1 MNLPIALASNSPR
14 RLQLLEGA
22 GFIVTRVSSDGDED
36 FPEDMPLAEVAPYLA
51 RKKMGR
57 VEPQELI
64 ALTADTTVVFP
75 DEILNKPGTE
85 EEAVRMLKKLSGR
98 SHKVVTGVCM
108 RNPAGQIVSFSD
120 TTEVW
125 FRELD
130 EALIAYY
137 LQHGN
142 PYDKA
147 GGYGIQDSIGY
158 LGIDRVHGCFYNVMG
173 LPVRLVYE
181 NYLKLL

>member
-1 MNLPIALASNSPR
+1 MNLPILLASNSPR

-22 GFIVTRVSSDGDED
+22 GFIVTRIPSEGDED
-36 FPEDMPLAEVAPYLA
+36 FPAGMPLDKVAPFLA
-51 RKKMGR
+51 QKKMERTGI
-57 VEPQELI
+57 QSGI
-64 ALTADTTVVFP
+64 TLTADTTVLLP
-75 DEILNKPGTE
+75 GEILNKPATG
-85 EEAVRMLKKLSGR
+85 EEAVQMLKKLSGR

-108 RNPAGQIVSFSD
+108 RNGEGPLLTFSD

-125 FRELD
+125 FRSLND
-130 EALIAYY
+130 ALISYY
-137 LQHGN
+137 LHHGN

-147 GGYGIQDSIGY
+147 GAYGIQDSIGY
-158 LGIDRVHGCFYNVMG
+158 LGIEKVNGCFYNVMG

>member
-22 GFIVTRVSSDGDED
+22 GFIVTRVAAGGDED
-36 FPEDMPLAEVAPYLA
+36 FPQDMPLHEVAPYLA
-51 RKKMGR
+51 RKKMERSENCG
-57 VEPQELI
+57 LI
-64 ALTADTTVVFP
+64 TLCADTTVVFP
-75 DEILNKPGTE
+75 DEILNKPADRA
-85 EEAVRMLKKLSGR
+85 EAIQMLKKLSGR
-98 SHKVVTGVCM
+98 THKVVTGVCM
-108 RNPAGQIVSFSD
+108 RSAEGKIISFSD
-120 TTEVW
+120 STEVT
-125 FRELD
+125 FRELS
-130 EALIAYY
+130 EPLIHYY

-158 LGIDRVHGCFYNVMG
+158 LGIERVNGCFYNVMG

-181 NYLKLL
+181 NYLKLI